1 MLKKHTS
8 YRLLKRHIC
17 YTLASAI
24 VTMTVPMLVHAED
37 SVKAPAVEAEFD
49 SSFLIGDA
57 QKIDISRFKY
67 GNPVLPGEYNIDV
80 YINGQWFGKRRIVF
94 RATEQNQNAFT
105 CFTANS
111 LLEYGVKQDLLAS
124 RISAASPNAC
134 HKIEEWIEDAY
145 YDFDTSRL
153 RIDISIPQVALQ
165 KNAQGYV
172 DPSIWDRG
180 VNAGFLSY
188 SGSAYKIF
196 NRLND
201 NNQETT
207 NAFMALTAGMNIAG
221 WQLRHNGQWQWQD
234 GVQNQL
240 DSKKQKKSTYDATST
255 YLQRAFPAY
264 RGVLTAG
271 DSFTN
276 GELFDSFG
284 YRGLDFS
291 SDDRMLPN
299 SMLGY
304 APRIRGNAKTNAK
317 VEIRQQGQLIYQTT
331 VAPGNFEINDLYPTG
346 FGGELE
352 VSVIESNGEVQ
363 KFGVPYASVVQ
374 MLRPGLSRYS
384 LTAGQFRD
392 KEIDLDPWVTQGKYQ
407 IGINNYITG
416 YAGAQLAEKYAAV
429 LLGSA
434 FATPIGAVS
443 FDVTHSEADFEKQ
456 GSQTGQSFRLSYSK
470 LISPTNTNLTLAAYR
485 YSTENFYKLRDA
497 LLVRDLED
505 KGINTYAVGKQRS
518 EFQIT
523 LNQGLPEGWGNIY
536 AVGSWND
543 YWNRNET
550 SRQYQVG
557 YSNSYHGLTYGL
569 SATNRQIEYGS
580 NNQTRDTE
588 YLMTLSFPINFRKNS
603 VIVNATQSQTNRTVG
618 MSGMVG
624 DRFSY
629 GSSFSHED
637 RNNPSLNVNARYR
650 TNFATVG
657 GSYSIA
663 DTYQQTMLSVS
674 GNIVAHD
681 QGVLFG
687 PEQGQTMVLVY
698 APDAAGAKV
707 NNTAGLSINQS
718 GYAVIPYVTPYRLN
732 DITLDPQN
740 MSTNVELEETS
751 QRIAPYAGAIAK
763 VDFSTKKGYAI
774 YIDTKTETG
783 ENLPFAAQVFN
794 AQDEAIGI
802 VAQGSMVYLRTQEP
816 QGNLY
821 VKWGNEANQQ
831 CHFNY
836 DVTAQLSNDQQ
847 SMIMTEA
854 VCK

>member
-1 MLKKHTS
+1 MSKKNATA
-8 YRLLKRHIC
+8 RFLKRRLC
-17 YTLASAI
+17 YYLTSGVITVTL
-24 VTMTVPMLVHAED
+24 PMAVYAVEQTTEQT
-37 SVKAPAVEAEFD
+37 APIEAEFD
-49 SSFLIGDA
+49 SVFLIGDA
-57 QKIDISRFKY
+57 QKVDISRFKY
-67 GNPVLPGEYNIDV
+67 GNPVLAGEYNVDV
-80 YINGQWFGKRRIVF
+80 YINGNWFGKRRMMF
-94 RATEQNQNAFT
+94 RSSEQDQNAFT
-105 CFTANS
+105 CFSASS
-111 LLEYGVKQDLLAS
+111 LLEYGVKQDVLVNRTGS
-124 RISAASPNAC
+124 NTPDAC
-134 HKIEEWIEDAY
+134 YKIEEWIENAY

-188 SGSAYKIF
+188 SGSAYKTF

-201 NNQETT
+201 HKEST
-207 NAFMALTAGMNIAG
+207 NAFMAITAGANIAG
-221 WQLRHNGQWQWQD
+221 WQLRHNGQWQWQE
-234 GVQNQL
+234 GAQSAL
-240 DSKKQKKSTYDATST
+240 DSTKNKSNYESTST
-255 YLQRAFPAY
+255 YLQRAFPQY
-264 RGVLTAG
+264 RGVLTLG
-271 DSFTN
+271 DSFTS

-317 VEIRQQGQLIYQTT
+317 VEVRQQGQLIYQTT
-331 VAPGNFEINDLYPTG
+331 VAPGSFEINDLYPTG

-352 VSVIESNGEVQ
+352 VTIIESNGETQ
-363 KFGVPYASVVQ
+363 KYAVPYASVVQ

-384 LTAGQFRD
+384 ITAGEFRD
-392 KEIDLDPWVTQGKYQ
+392 RDIDLTPWVTQGKYQ
-407 IGINNYITG
+407 RGINNYLTSYTG
-416 YAGAQLAEKYAAV
+416 FQLADDYAAV
-429 LLGSA
+429 LLGAA

-443 FDVTHSEADFEKQ
+443 FDVTRSQADFDKQ

-485 YSTENFYKLRDA
+485 YSTENYYKLRDA
-497 LLVRDLED
+497 LLIRDLED
-505 KGINTYAVGKQRS
+505 KGVNTFAVGKQRS

-536 AVGSWND
+536 MVGSWND

-550 SRQYQVG
+550 ARQYQVG
-557 YSNSYHGLTYGL
+557 YSNHYRGLTYGL
-569 SATNRQIEYGS
+569 SATNRLVGYGS
-580 NNQTRDTE
+580 TRQSRDTE
-588 YLMTLSFPINFRKNS
+588 YLMTLSFPFSFGKNS
-603 VIVNATQSQTNRTVG
+603 VNVNANLSENNRTIG
-618 MSGMVG
+618 MSGMAG
-624 DRFSY
+624 ERFSY
-629 GSSFSHED
+629 GASVSHQD
-637 RNNPSLNVNARYR
+637 RQNPGFNVNGRYR
-650 TNFATVG
+650 TNYATVG

-663 DTYQQTMLSVS
+663 DAYQQAMFSIS
-674 GNIVAHD
+674 GNIVAHA

-707 NNTAGLSINQS
+707 NNTTGLSINKS

-732 DITLDPQN
+732 DITLDPQE
-740 MSTNVELEETS
+740 MSSQVELEETS
-751 QRIAPYAGAIAK
+751 QRIAPFAGAIAK

-774 YIDTKTETG
+774 YIHSQTASGD
-783 ENLPFAAQVFN
+783 NLPFAAQVFN
-794 AQDEAIGI
+794 IKDEAVGI

-816 QGNLY
+816 QGDLY
-821 VKWGNEANQQ
+821 VKWGDEANEQ
-831 CHFNY
+831 CHFSY
-836 DVTAQLSNDQQ
+836 DVTAQLSKDQQ
-847 SMIMTEA
+847 NMIMSEA